1 MTKRLRSRRTRP
13 ALDCTAARGLGMKTT
28 LLLLAALLLAP
39 LAAADPKTNGRL
51 IGCLEAG

>member
-28 LLLLAALLLAP
+28 LLLIAALLLAP

>member
-1 MTKRLRSRRTRP
+1 MTKRLQSRRILF
-13 ALDCTAARGLGMKTT
+13 ALGCTATKGPGVTTT
-28 LLLLAALLLAP
+28 LLLLAALLLTP